1 MVVCPVGGIGR
12 RVVNN
17 EPQVKIRNIIVIK
30 MRIIVE
36 IGEKSVR
43 YLIRKYQINPRT
55 NDNRRTKCEEIF
67 TGDASINAE
76 ASKAFR
82 FICGP
87 DGIPFGLGVAD
98 S

>member
-1 MVVCPVGGIGR
+1 MVVCPVGGTGR

-17 EPQVKIRNIIVIK
+17 EPQVNIRNIIVIN

-36 IGEKSVR
+36 IGENSAR
-43 YLIRKYQINPRT
+43 YLIRKYQTNPSIN
-55 NDNRRTKCEEIF
+55 DSRRTKCEEIF
-67 TGDASINAE
+67 TGDASMNAE
-76 ASKAFR
+76 VSKLFR

-87 DGIPFGLGVAD
+87 DGIPLGRGVVD